1 MLDANGYPTNP
12 EYLMAQGFDPVEAN
26 RQLVELQERSQL
38 LDQVRELMTTGS
50 PQQIQEFFTEYN
62 KMNGGQQPQAQRPEF
77 PGGQPG
83 DSQAMTEQDLGAY
96 YNMITSA
103 AKTGNPLDVIVHGG
117 QTDMDQAIANI
128 PDAAWRA
135 MAPYLIQ
142 GDF

>member
-26 RQLVELQERSQL
+26 RQLVELQEQAQL
-38 LDQVRELMTTGS
+38 LTQVRELMTSGDRAK
-50 PQQIQEFFTEYN
+50 IDEFFSEFD
-62 KMNGGQQPQAQRPEF
+62 KMNGAQQPQAQRPEF

-83 DSQAMTEQDLGAY
+83 DTQAMTEQDLGAY
-96 YNMITSA
+96 YNMITTA

-117 QTDMDQAIANI
+117 QTDMDAAIANI
-128 PDAAWRA
+128 PDEAWRA